1 MIKGG
6 PMRFVYIVVGFFC
19 FWFFVLSALSHL
31 A

>member
-1 MIKGG
+1 MIEGAR
-6 PMRFVYIVVGFFC
+6 MRYLYIVVGFFC